1 METDM
6 EQEGVV
12 AEDVVREILD
22 LEWDMFSRVQSL
34 DGPVACQQ
42 NPRAF
47 EIMRSSQ
54 IVSWNQEVA
63 LSYLGDLKEAVA
75 DGRNLMTEKYAR
87 MMEYTAPCEFSRMG
101 PSLPALDREAE
112 PLLERLSRVSVG
124 WMEELVAKYPH
135 VGAQGRPLHASEDG
149 RFTTSFET
157 YNRGELSTYSTKT
170 LQLLLDHYL
179 VLAAGGTNPAEVI
192 LRHTVQKQGFASLER
207 AEAVQKARVER
218 AVGREA

>member
-6 EQEGVV
+6 EQAGVI

-42 NPRAF
+42 DPRAF

-54 IVSWNQEVA
+54 ILSWSQEVA
-63 LSYLGDLKEAVA
+63 LSYLSDLKQAVA

-87 MMEYTAPCEFSRMG
+87 MMEYTAPCEFRCLG
-101 PSLPALDREAE
+101 PDLPALDKEAD
-112 PLLERLSRVSVG
+112 LLLGKLSRLSVG
-124 WMEELVAKYPH
+124 WMEALVAKYPH
-135 VGAQGRPLHASEDG
+135 VGAQGRPLHSSEDG

-179 VLAAGGTNPAEVI
+179 AMAATGTNPAEVI
-192 LRHTVQKQGFASLER
+192 LRHTVEKQGFASLER
-207 AEAVQKARVER
+207 AEAVQEAR
-218 AVGREA
+218 AGRRG